1 MRHGKF
7 TAKGVTA
14 HCEIEGETVHQVS
27 GVPWSAGYKRTGQT
41 YKLSEVRLLA
51 PIQHP
56 GKVFA
61 MALNYAS
68 HLHNQPKPERPEPF
82 LKPSTSI
89 CGTGDAIL
97 LPRDST
103 RIDAESELVAVIGKQ
118 ARNVSEKD
126 APGYV
131 YGYTCGND
139 VSARDWQRGDK
150 SWWRAKG
157 SDTFSPIGP
166 WIETNVD
173 PSKVQIIGRI
183 NGKEA
188 QRCHGSEMIFNVAQC
203 VSFISKY
210 CTLMPGDMIFTGTS
224 GTPDALKPGDKV
236 DIEISGI
243 GTLSNTCK

>member
-1 MRHGKF
+1 MRYGKF

-27 GVPWSAGYKRTGQT
+27 GLPWNDGYKRTGQT
-41 YKLSEVRLLA
+41 FKLSEVKLLA

-56 GKVFA
+56 GKILA
-61 MALNYAS
+61 MALNYGS
-68 HLHNQPKPERPEPF
+68 HLHDAPKPERPEPF

-89 CGTGDAIL
+89 AGPNDPII

-103 RIDAESELVAVIGKQ
+103 RIDAESELVVVIGKT
-118 ARNVSEKD
+118 AKNVSEKD
-126 APGYV
+126 ALNYV

-166 WIETNVD
+166 WIETKLD
-173 PSKVQIIGRI
+173 PTKAQIIGRI

-188 QRCHGSEMIFNVAQC
+188 QRCNTSEMIFNVVQC
-203 VSFISKY
+203 ISFISKY
-210 CTLMPGDMIFTGTS
+210 MTLNPGDMIFTGTS

-236 DIEISGI
+236 EIEISGI
-243 GTLSNTCK
+243 GTLVNTCK